1 MVDTETVD
9 VYVREDELVEVH
21 RYRDA
26 VLVQRFG
33 CSVDYLPNFFPMKS
47 TKSQRVMDW
56 VVPICFVAGL
66 LFSAWVILR

>member
-9 VYVREDELVEVH
+9 VYVRENELVEVH

-33 CSVDYLPNFFPMKS
+33 CTVDYLPNFFRTKPSKS
-47 TKSQRVMDW
+47 TRIADW
-56 VVPICFVAGL
+56 VIPACFVAGVI
-66 LFSAWVILR
+66 FAAWAVLR